1 MPMSG
6 TADPSRVNFKMAEE
20 VDLQYC
26 SLEYRQRSWSGASS
40 RFRPVILIV
49 LMDSESRLRFLVHP
63 ELRIVVQKEDLK
75 YIQSLLVDF
84 LERAKREP
92 AALFKQLSSL
102 GIGSLVT
109 QERGSDIADNPSL
122 QELASRFVELD
133 YRGSDIQK

>member
-1 MPMSG
+1 
-6 TADPSRVNFKMAEE
+6 
-20 VDLQYC
+20 
-26 SLEYRQRSWSGASS
+26 
-40 RFRPVILIV
+40 
-49 LMDSESRLRFLVHP
+49 MDSESRLRFLVHP

-109 QERGSDIADNPSL
+109 QELGSDIADNPSL